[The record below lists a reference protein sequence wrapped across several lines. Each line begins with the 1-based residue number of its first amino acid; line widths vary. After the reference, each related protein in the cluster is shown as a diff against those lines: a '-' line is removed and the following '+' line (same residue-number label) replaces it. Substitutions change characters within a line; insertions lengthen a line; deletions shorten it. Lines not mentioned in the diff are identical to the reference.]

1 MPYYKE
7 DFLLNL
13 QSDIYKDNELEEV
26 KMKLI
31 QVVEIQVTLI
41 I

>member
-31 QVVEIQVTLI
+31 QVVEI
-41 I
+41 